1 MGLALA
7 VLLFL
12 GMLTTIGIRIL
23 QPLVDTPDYT
33 GNADRV
39 GLSHLRR
46 RAVPCLSQP
55 AAVQTTG
62 YSGRVPWRL
71 LPYR

>member
-12 GMLTTIGIRIL
+12 GMQTTIGIRIL
-23 QPLVDTPDYT
+23 QPLVETPDYT
-33 GNADRV
+33 GNAHRV

-46 RAVPCLSQP
+46 
-55 AAVQTTG
+55 
-62 YSGRVPWRL
+62 
-71 LPYR
+71 

>member
-46 RAVPCLSQP
+46 RAVPCLSE
-55 AAVQTTG
+55 T
-62 YSGRVPWRL
+62 SRRSDDWL
-71 LPYR
+71 